1 MFSLEG
7 LVFSATLRLSL
18 GRIRPTALRKGGQH
32 GQALVELALAS
43 VVLLLM
49 LLAIVDFGLLFSDR
63 LAMSNAARGGARWAS
78 KHPTSWSSATT
89 PDSNTIEGQVQAA
102 GGVVSVPNDDAHLA
116 ITYYD
121 VASGTPVL
129 CGSYSASSDSFVAA
143 TGYTQS
149 TCVVPGTMVQVTIT
163 YNYPLLTPMLSRLY
177 PGGVTVSAT
186 AAFVEET

>member
-1 MFSLEG
+1 
-7 LVFSATLRLSL
+7 VLS
-18 GRIRPTALRKGGQH
+18 RKGLLSSAIPRSSAPAVCRGASGAACQG
-32 GQALVELALAS
+32 GQAVVELALAS
-43 VVLLLM
+43 VVLLL
-49 LLAIVDFGLLFSDR
+49 LLLGIVDFGLLFSDR

-102 GGVVSVPNDDAHLA
+102 GGVVSVPNDDSHLA
-116 ITYYD
+116 IVYYD
-121 VASGTPVL
+121 VTSGTPVQ
-129 CGSYSASSDSFVAA
+129 CGSYSASSGSFVAA

-163 YNYPLLTPMLSRLY
+163 YTYPLLTPLLASLY
-177 PGGVTVSAT
+177 PGGVTVSAS